1 MPSSDII
8 LRLLLGF
15 NLAIIIAAL
24 AYTFGALTLAGA
36 VAASVLGFIV
46 FGLGGLDW
54 AIVMLLFFFSSSILS
69 RVAKKRKA
77 QLEEKFSK
85 GARRDAW
92 QVLANGGIA
101 GAMVLA
107 HAFFPASPWPW
118 VGFSA
123 SLAAANADTWATELG
138 VLGPSLPR
146 LITTGKPVER
156 GTSGG
161 LSLAGTLAG
170 MAGALLVGLAA
181 AFLFPGSAVINLTG
195 VPNQEPVFSLTAA
208 RMFLFA
214 LAGIIGSLVD
224 SLLGATVQAIFV
236 CPDCKKETE
245 RYPYHSCG
253 APTLRVRG
261 LPWLTN
267 DWVNLACTL
276 SGAILALVIFF
287 VL

>member
-1 MPSSDII
+1 M
-8 LRLLLGF
+8 LQLLLGF
-15 NLAIIIAAL
+15 NLAIIISAL
-24 AYTFGALTLAGA
+24 AYTLGALTLAGA
-36 VAASVLGFIV
+36 VAASLLGFIV
-46 FGLGGLDW
+46 FGLGGLEW
-54 AIVMLLFFFSSSILS
+54 AIVLLAFFISSSFLS
-69 RVAKKRKA
+69 RVAKKRKE
-77 QLEEKFSK
+77 QMEEKFSK

-92 QVLANGGIA
+92 QVLANGGVA
-101 GAMVLA
+101 GALVLA
-107 HAFFPASPWPW
+107 HVLFPASPWPW

-138 VLGPSLPR
+138 VLGPSRPR

-181 AFLFPGSAVINLTG
+181 AFLFPGSAVIPLADVANH
-195 VPNQEPVFSLTAA
+195 EPDFVLLAA
-208 RMFLFA
+208 RTVLFA
-214 LAGIIGSLVD
+214 LAGIAGSLVD

-245 RYPYHSCG
+245 RHPYHSCG

-261 LPWLTN
+261 LSWLTN
-267 DWVNLACTL
+267 DWVNFACTF
-276 SGAILALVIFF
+276 SGAVIALVIFT
-287 VL
+287 VA

>member
-1 MPSSDII
+1 MLSNEVM
-8 LRLLLGF
+8 LQLLLGF

-24 AYTFGALTLAGA
+24 AYALGALTLAGA
-36 VAASVLGFIV
+36 VTASVLGFIV

-54 AIVMLLFFFSSSILS
+54 AMVLLAFFISSSILS

-101 GAMVLA
+101 GAMVLV
-107 HAFFPASPWPW
+107 HAFYPASPWPW
-118 VGFSA
+118 IGFSA

-161 LSLAGTLAG
+161 LSLTGTLAG
-170 MAGALLVGLAA
+170 LAGALLVGLAA
-181 AFLFPGSAVINLTG
+181 AFLFPGSAVIPVPGTANL
-195 VPNQEPVFSLTAA
+195 EPAFVLTAA
-208 RMFLFA
+208 RTFLFA
-214 LAGIIGSLVD
+214 LAGIVGSLVD

-267 DWVNLACTL
+267 DWVNFACTL
-276 SGAILALVIFF
+276 SGVMIAFAAFI

>member
-1 MPSSDII
+1 MLSDNVT
-8 LRLLLGF
+8 LQLLLGF

-36 VAASVLGFIV
+36 VAASGLGFIV

-54 AIVMLLFFFSSSILS
+54 AIVLLAFFISSSILS

-77 QLEEKFSK
+77 MLEEKFSK

-92 QVLANGGIA
+92 QVLANGGVA

-107 HAFFPASPWPW
+107 HALFPASPWPW
-118 VGFSA
+118 IGFSA

-156 GTSGG
+156 GTSGA

-170 MAGALLVGLAA
+170 LAGALLVALVG
-181 AFLFPGSAVINLTG
+181 AFLFPGSAVIPLSG
-195 VPNQEPVFSLTAA
+195 VANQAPAFSVTAA

-214 LAGIIGSLVD
+214 LAGMAGSLAD
-224 SLLGATVQAIFV
+224 SLLGATLQAIFV

-245 RYPYHSCG
+245 RFPYHSCG

-267 DWVNLACTL
+267 DWVNFACTF
-276 SGAILALVIFF
+276 SGAIVALVTFIVF
-287 VL
+287 